1 MIDALRW
8 VEQSQAQ
15 HFFNIDFAPARNTKM
30 TIGTPRG
37 KTKKQENFLLNIL
50 LNVAIPSLILT
61 KLSGEAHLGA
71 FWGLIVALIFPIT
84 YGIYDFCTREKVNF
98 FSIFGF
104 ISTLLTGIIGLLELS
119 KSVLILKETSMPLL
133 IMTSLILF
141 KDKASSFMKE
151 AFSQA
156 IDFNKIE
163 EAIGRQQLDKKFSDL
178 MLIFKGAFLVSASL
192 NFFLTSTIIQS
203 EPGTS
208 EYTAELGRMVAL
220 STPVIAIPC
229 TAIMMIAIYRFFNS
243 ISAAT
248 GLSTNE
254 LIQQ

>member
-8 VEQSQAQ
+8 VEQSQTQ
-15 HFFNIDFAPARNTKM
+15 HSFIIDFTPTRYTKM

-37 KTKKQENFLLNIL
+37 KTKKQENFLPNIL

-84 YGIYDFCTREKVNF
+84 YGIYDFCTRENVNF

-133 IMTSLILF
+133 LLTSLILF
-141 KDKASSFMKE
+141 KDKANNFLKE

-156 IDFNKIE
+156 IDFNKSRRRLAGKSWI
-163 EAIGRQQLDKKFSDL
+163 KKSPTL
-178 MLIFKGAFLVSASL
+178 CLCL
-192 NFFLTSTIIQS
+192 
-203 EPGTS
+203 
-208 EYTAELGRMVAL
+208 R
-220 STPVIAIPC
+220 
-229 TAIMMIAIYRFFNS
+229 
-243 ISAAT
+243 
-248 GLSTNE
+248 GLF
-254 LIQQ
+254 